1 MRIFYW
7 TNEVPAVVLD
17 KVSKIPGI
25 GSTKM
30 QKDVSMLKLLNEK
43 LKDFYEMFEH
53 FVSGEWIYETKK
65 IYEFEQK
72 MSTQDKEIFYIDP
85 RKFDWKNETYRYG
98 FGVEHFM
105 NKQDIYD
112 LSQGQHMALL
122 RKNKFRN
129 FDSFRRVFFENQI
142 ISQDTDIIRKEAT
155 AS

>member
-1 MRIFYW
+1 MFYW
-7 TNEVPAVVLD
+7 TYEVPATVLD
-17 KVSKIPGI
+17 RVSKIPGI

-30 QKDVSMLKLLNEK
+30 QKDVSLLKLLNEK
-43 LKDFYEMFEH
+43 LKDFYELFEH
-53 FVSGEWIYETKK
+53 FVSNEWIYETKK

-72 MSTQDKEIFYIDP
+72 MSPKDKEIFYIDP

-98 FGVEHFM
+98 YGVEYYM

-112 LSQGQHMALL
+112 LSQGKSMALL

-142 ISQDTDIIRKEAT
+142 ISQDTDLRRKEAT